1 MEGSGRIRAES
12 YPDSS
17 TLVIDV
23 AERDD
28 SGVYN
33 INLKNEAG
41 EAHASIKIKVV
52 GKFSRRTSL
61 LDSDRRKPHI
71 ALFYQPASLFYY
83 LCCFSLCY
91 LPSSYFSPLFSHLE
105 NSLEK
110 LNS

>member
-52 GKFSRRTSL
+52 GEFSRTGLTGESRHLSFPPL
-61 LDSDRRKPHI
+61 L
-71 ALFYQPASLFYY
+71 F
-83 LCCFSLCY
+83 FSLNR
-91 LPSSYFSPLFSHLE
+91 LPSSPYFPPLFPCLE
-105 NSLEK
+105 DFSLEE

>member
-52 GKFSRRTSL
+52 GKSSTEPTSIPERTGG
-61 LDSDRRKPHI
+61 DRR
-71 ALFYQPASLFYY
+71 LSCLYY
-83 LCCFSLCY
+83 FSLCIAFHP
-91 LPSSYFSPLFSHLE
+91 LLFSLRF
-105 NSLEK
+105 LV
-110 LNS
+110 

>member
-1 MEGSGRIRAES
+1 MPYPAKTTKAFWNSPCCIEHATFHFFPSQAITEGSGRLRAES

-17 TLVIDV
+17 TLIIDV

-52 GKFSRRTSL
+52 GKFSGSTSFQNQI
-61 LDSDRRKPHI
+61 DMSRFRVD
-71 ALFYQPASLFYY
+71 FV
-83 LCCFSLCY
+83 
-91 LPSSYFSPLFSHLE
+91 SS
-105 NSLEK
+105 
-110 LNS
+110 